1 MGQHKI
7 MCNWKE
13 NMQFE
18 AHDLQEHKVKIDI
31 GKENGGDGAGFSPMP
46 LVLVS
51 LGGCMGVDVKL
62 TLDKM
67 REEIDDIKLE
77 VIGELDEDKK
87 PRTYKKIIIN
97 FFIYGKDLKEE
108 KIKRAIKIA
117 ETELCNVSAM
127 LSQICELEYN
137 AILKEVD

>member
-1 MGQHKI
+1 MSEHRI
-7 MCNWKE
+7 ICNWDK

-18 AHDLQEHKVKIDI
+18 AHDLQEHKVRMDI

-51 LGGCMGVDVKL
+51 LSGCMGVDVKL

-67 REEIDDIKLE
+67 RIDIEKLELE

-87 PRTYKKIIIN
+87 PRTYKKITIN
-97 FFIYGKDLKEE
+97 FFFYGKNLKISKLE
-108 KIKRAIKIA
+108 RAIKIS
-117 ETELCNVSAM
+117 ETTLCNVSAM

-137 AILKEVD
+137 AIAVEVE

>member
-1 MGQHKI
+1 MSQHKI

-67 REEIDDIKLE
+67 RIEIDDLKLE
-77 VIGELDEDKK
+77 VIGELDENKK

-97 FFIYGKDLKEE
+97 FFVYGKDLKEE

>member
-1 MGQHKI
+1 MSQHKI

-67 REEIDDIKLE
+67 RIEIDDLKFYFRLE
-77 VIGELDEDKK
+77 EDKSIGH
-87 PRTYKKIIIN
+87 TKK
-97 FFIYGKDLKEE
+97 L
-108 KIKRAIKIA
+108 
-117 ETELCNVSAM
+117 
-127 LSQICELEYN
+127 
-137 AILKEVD
+137 